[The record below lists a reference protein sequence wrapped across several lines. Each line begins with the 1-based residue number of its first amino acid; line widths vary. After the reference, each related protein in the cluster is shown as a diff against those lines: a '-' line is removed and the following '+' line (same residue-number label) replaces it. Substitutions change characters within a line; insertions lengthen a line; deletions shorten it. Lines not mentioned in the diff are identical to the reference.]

1 MFSFFIE
8 PLKLLFEVVFF
19 YAYKFTGNVGV
30 SIVIISLVINI
41 LVLPLYKRADK
52 LEKEQREKKK
62 SLKPWVDKIK
72 AAFKGDERVMM
83 LQAYYRENDYKTT
96 GVFKES
102 VSLLLQIPFF
112 MAAYSFLSELKLLP
126 GVSLGPISD
135 LSSPDALITV
145 GAISINVLPI
155 LMTLINIVAGFI
167 YTEKGMIKDKIKLI
181 AIALV
186 FLVLL
191 YNSPAGLVFYWT
203 LNNVFSL
210 GKNIVTLV

>member
-1 MFSFFIE
+1 MSFFSYLFSFFIE

-112 MAAYSFLSELKLLP
+112 MAAYSFLSELKLLQ

-145 GAISINVLPI
+145 GAISINALPI

-186 FLVLL
+186 FLILL
-191 YNSPAGLVFYWT
+191 
-203 LNNVFSL
+203 
-210 GKNIVTLV
+210 

>member
-1 MFSFFIE
+1 MSFFSYLFSFFIE

-112 MAAYSFLSELKLLP
+112 MAAYSFLSELKLLQ

-145 GAISINVLPI
+145 GAISINALPI

-181 AIALV
+181 ATALV
-186 FLVLL
+186 FLILL
-191 YNSPAGLVFYWT
+191 
-203 LNNVFSL
+203 
-210 GKNIVTLV
+210 